1 MAQLTGKTALI
12 TGAARGIG
20 AAIAEAFVREG
31 ADVLLTDIDGAGV
44 EALAARLGERA
55 HARTLDVGEP
65 ADWSAAAEWVEQSWG
80 GLDVL
85 VNNAG
90 ITGFGEEGQ
99 GLHDPEHVTLD
110 AWRAVHRV
118 NTDGV
123 MLGCQWAIKLMK
135 GRKAGSIINLSS
147 RSGVVGIP
155 AAAAYAAS
163 KAAVLNHTRTV
174 ALYCAQSGYD
184 IRCNAILPA
193 AVLTPMWEDM
203 LGEGDARD
211 RAVADVEAGIPMG
224 RFGRP
229 EEVADAALFL
239 ASSASSYMTGTD
251 LHLDGGILAGA
262 ASSPRRAE
270 D

>member
-20 AAIAEAFVREG
+20 AAIAEAFVRDG
-31 ADVLLTDIDGAGV
+31 AEVLLTDIDGPGA
-44 EALAARLGERA
+44 EALAARLGQRA
-55 HARTLDVGEP
+55 HARTLDVGQP
-65 ADWSAAAEWVEQSWG
+65 ADWSAAADWIEHSWG

-90 ITGFGEEGQ
+90 ITGFGVAEQE
-99 GLHDPEHVTLD
+99 LHDPEHVTLED
-110 AWRAVHRV
+110 WRAVHRV

-123 MLGCQWAIKLMK
+123 MLGCQWGIKLMK
-135 GRKAGSIINLSS
+135 GRAGGSIINLSS

-174 ALYCAQSGYD
+174 ALYCAQAGYD

-193 AVLTPMWEDM
+193 AVLTPMWDDM
-203 LGEGDARD
+203 LGEGEARD

>member
-1 MAQLTGKTALI
+1 MAQLTSKTALI

-20 AAIAEAFVREG
+20 AAIAERFVAEG
-31 ADVLLTDIDGAGV
+31 AQVLLTDVDGPAA

-55 HARTLDVGEP
+55 YARTLDVGAP
-65 ADWSAAAEWVEQSWG
+65 ADWAAAADWVEQNWG

-90 ITGFGEEGQ
+90 ITGFGEAGQ
-99 GLHDPEHVTLD
+99 GLHDPEHVTLED
-110 AWRAVHRV
+110 WRAVHRV

-135 GRKAGSIINLSS
+135 ARKGGSIINLSS

-174 ALYCAQSGYD
+174 ALYCAQADYD
-184 IRCNAILPA
+184 VRCNAILPA
-193 AVLTPMWEDM
+193 AVLTPMWDDM
-203 LGEGDARD
+203 LGEGEARE

-229 EEVADAALFL
+229 DEVADAALFL
-239 ASSASSYMTGTD
+239 ATEASSYMTGSD

>member
-1 MAQLTGKTALI
+1 MARLSGKQALV

-20 AAIAEAFVREG
+20 AAIAELFVREG
-31 ADVLLTDIDGAGV
+31 AEVLLTDIDGAGV
-44 EALAARLGERA
+44 EALAARLGAMA
-55 HARTLDVGEP
+55 HARTLDVSDEAHWSQA
-65 ADWSAAAEWVEQSWG
+65 ADWVEQSWG

-90 ITGFGEEGQ
+90 ITGFAQ
-99 GLHDPEHVTLD
+99 APGLHDPEHVTLE
-110 AWRAVHRV
+110 AWRTVHRV

-123 MLGCQWAIKLMK
+123 MLGCQWAIRLMK
-135 GRKAGSIINLSS
+135 ARQGGSIINLSS

-203 LGEGDARD
+203 LGEGEARD
-211 RAVADVEAGIPMG
+211 RAIADVEAGIPMG

-229 EEVADAALFL
+229 EEVAETALFL
-239 ASSASSYMTGTD
+239 ASEASSYMTGTD

-270 D
+270 E

>member
-1 MAQLTGKTALI
+1 MRRTALV
-12 TGAARGIG
+12 TGGTRGIG
-20 AAIAEAFVREG
+20 RAISIALKNAGYAVGANYCGNDSVAAQFTEETGIPAFKWSVADYDACAEGVRQ
-31 ADVLLTDIDGAGV
+31 
-44 EALAARLGERA
+44 
-55 HARTLDVGEP
+55 
-65 ADWSAAAEWVEQSWG
+65 VEQALG
-80 GLDVL
+80 PVDVL

-90 ITGFGEEGQ
+90 ITGFAQ
-99 GLHDPEHVTLD
+99 APGLHDPEHVSLE
-110 AWRAVHRV
+110 AWRTVHRV

-123 MLGCQWAIKLMK
+123 MLGCQWAIRLMK
-135 GRKAGSIINLSS
+135 ARQGGSIINLSS

-174 ALYCAQSGYD
+174 ALYCAQQGYA

-203 LGEGDARD
+203 LGEGEARD

-229 EEVADAALFL
+229 GEVAETALFL
-239 ASSASSYMTGTD
+239 ASEASSYMTGTD

-270 D
+270 E